1 MRVRKGACSSGWNC
15 REGLSG
21 RWKEKGVGDES
32 QVREAALQGGQADDG
47 AGCWQQ
53 GKKVVRAGVA
63 AQFPFNP
70 DPGTSPKRQE
80 VL

>member
-1 MRVRKGACSSGWNC
+1 M
-15 REGLSG
+15 
-21 RWKEKGVGDES
+21 
-32 QVREAALQGGQADDG
+32 REAALQGGQADDG

-53 GKKVVRAGVA
+53 GKQVVRAGVA